1 MEKHA
6 VKITNT
12 QAVQILMAVKFH
24 NAEKWVNDEEKL
36 TEKINILV
44 SSDIATKDTIKA
56 VKDPEV
62 KKLLASVVKV
72 LEKEE
77 DVEVVMGKAD
87 KGKKAGP
94 PPKGKKAAVVEEEV
108 EEDEED
114 DDEEEEEDDEED
126 TDDEE
131 GESEDDDGEDAETE
145 DETEDDDEE
154 EEEVNEEEEDDDE
167 EEVEE
172 VEEEDDDEEEVEE
185 VEEEDDDEEEEED
198 DDEEEE
204 EDPKPT
210 KKKGKTMATKT
221 PTKPEKKVA
230 KVEKKVAKPSRNGTV
245 VRDWAGAG
253 MDTRAHRLNMA
264 LSSKPKTVA
273 EIKKAADYDKPIH
286 NHLKDLLNKGLIVQV
301 DKDGN
306 KAYMLNPKKNI
317 DTKAKTTGPANRPPA
332 KPDPMAKK
340 ANVPSKAPPAKTGK
354 KK

>member
-145 DETEDDDEE
+145 DETEDDDE

>member
-108 EEDEED
+108 EEDEEEE
-114 DDEEEEEDDEED
+114 DDEEEVNEED

-145 DETEDDDEE
+145 DETEDDEEE

-172 VEEEDDDEEEVEE
+172 VEEEDEEVEEEDEE

>member
-154 EEEVNEEEEDDDE
+154 EEEVNE
-167 EEVEE
+167 
-172 VEEEDDDEEEVEE
+172 EEEDDDEEEVEE